1 MQGLK
6 ISLAAKLL
14 WRNWRSGE
22 VKILVFAL
30 ALAVTVVTAIA
41 VFSSRMDQSLIRQ
54 SNTYLAADRV
64 VSGRFSIPEEW
75 QAQQEIEG
83 LQQTRVTEFS
93 SMVFATKDNVD
104 EMHLASVKAVG
115 DLYPLRGQLEVSDI
129 AFALGDDIA
138 VAQSVPQQGEVWV
151 DSRLLPLMNLTLG
164 DALAVGNKD
173 FTVTKVVIREPDTT
187 NGFAV
192 LGPRVLMNQADLEA
206 TGVIQVGSRVTY
218 RWLVAGE
225 ESALRDF
232 EQWITPQLGEH
243 YRFRTIKNS
252 QRNISSAL
260 DRGTRFLMLAAVI
273 GVLLASVAIAIAAQQ
288 FARRQT
294 DQVALLKSLGAS
306 ALLVRQLY
314 FVQMLMMGV
323 IASAIG
329 MVIGEFVQRLIAS
342 SLSSLFN
349 VELVSAAWSAY
360 AAGGLTGILCLLCF
374 ALPPLWHLPKVP
386 PLKILRREL
395 EVATVSVWMKGV
407 FGIAAIIGLIWFY
420 SGDAFITLSIVG
432 GFIVVML
439 LGVLLAF
446 VMLLYS
452 HKVGSKAGS
461 YWRLA
466 LSNMERYRVQTITQI
481 LVFSCAL
488 MLLMVLYAV
497 RTSLIDEWRLQ
508 LPVDAPNHF
517 IMNIAPHEKTALETL
532 LSDNSFDANSMF
544 PMVLGRIS
552 ELNNVA
558 YTEAERQRSNSLRR
572 ELNLSW
578 AETIAPANELVGGQW
593 WEQWKSK
600 TGLPGVSVEVEEAKE
615 IGLALGDV
623 ITFSLGGISL
633 QAEVASFRSVDWNA
647 MRPNF
652 FFLFSPGTLDNYSA
666 NFLTSVFIPPEQK
679 PFVNTL
685 LKQHPTIVVIEVDR
699 IIERI
704 RSIIEQVGRGIELV
718 LWLVLL
724 GGVLVLVAAVN
735 TSMANRMQEI
745 GLLRALGSGRGLI
758 LRSLTVEFA
767 LLGLF
772 AGIIGVLGSEAL
784 LMGLQWKVFEGDI
797 SPHYILWFS
806 GPILGAVVIGVLGV
820 FSCRRVVSVPPS
832 VVLREVAP

>member
-6 ISLAAKLL
+6 LALAAKLL

-41 VFSSRMDQSLIRQ
+41 VFSSRMDQSLVRQ

-64 VSGRFSIPEEW
+64 VSGRFAIPQDW
-75 QAQQEIEG
+75 QTHKKLEG
-83 LQQTRVTEFS
+83 LQHTRVTEFS
-93 SMVFATKDNVD
+93 SMVFATQDNVD

-115 DLYPLRGQLEVSDI
+115 DLYPLRGQLEISDI
-129 AFALGDDIA
+129 AFALGEDIT
-138 VAQSVPQQGEVWV
+138 VAQTVPAQGEVWV
-151 DSRLLPLMNLTLG
+151 DSRLLPLMNLRLG
-164 DALAVGNKD
+164 DTLVVGNKD
-173 FTVTKVVIREPDTT
+173 FTITKVVIREPDTT

-192 LGPRVLMNQADLEA
+192 LGPRVLMNQLDLMA
-206 TGVIQVGSRVTY
+206 TGVLQVGSRVTY

-232 EQWITPQLGEH
+232 EQWVTPQLGEH
-243 YRFRTIKNS
+243 YEFKTIKNS

-314 FVQMLMMGV
+314 FAQMLLMGV
-323 IASAIG
+323 IASVLG
-329 MVIGEFVQRLIAS
+329 MLIGECVQRIIAT
-342 SLSSLFN
+342 SLASLFN
-349 VELVSAAWSAY
+349 VELVTATWSAY
-360 AAGGLTGILCLLCF
+360 AAGGLTGVLCLLCF
-374 ALPPLWHLPKVP
+374 ALPPLWHLPKVS

-395 EVATVSVWMKGV
+395 EVATVSVWLKGV

-420 SGDAFITLSIVG
+420 SGDVFITLSIVG
-432 GFIVVML
+432 GFMMVML
-439 LGVLLAF
+439 MGVLLAF
-446 VMLLYS
+446 FMLSYS
-452 HKVGSKAGS
+452 HQVGSKAGS

-481 LVFSCAL
+481 LVFACAL

-497 RTSLIDEWRLQ
+497 RTSLIDQWRLQ
-508 LPVDAPNHF
+508 LPENAPNHF
-517 IMNIAPHEKTALETL
+517 IMNIAPHEKEQLETL
-532 LSDNSFDANSMF
+532 LSDNSLDANAMF

-552 ELNNVA
+552 ALNNVD

-578 AETIAPANELVGGQW
+578 AENIAPANELVGGDW
-593 WEQWKSK
+593 WDSWQSK
-600 TGLPGVSVEVEEAKE
+600 TGLPGVSVEIEEAQE
-615 IGLALGDV
+615 IGLALGDI
-623 ITFSLGGISL
+623 ITFSLGGIAL
-633 QAEVASFRSVDWNA
+633 RAEVASFRAVDWNA

-704 RSIIEQVGRGIELV
+704 RSIVEQVGRGIELV

-724 GGVLVLVAAVN
+724 GGVLVLIAAVN
-735 TSMANRMQEI
+735 TSMVNRMQEI

-758 LRSLTVEFA
+758 LRSLTVEFS
-767 LLGLF
+767 LLGFL
-772 AGIIGVLGSEAL
+772 AGIIGVLGAEAL
-784 LMGLQWKVFEGDI
+784 LMGLQWKVFDGNI
-797 SPHYILWFS
+797 SPHYLLWFA
-806 GPILGAVVIGVLGV
+806 GPVLGALFIGMLGV
-820 FSCRRVVSVPPS
+820 FSCRRVVSVPPN
-832 VVLREVAP
+832 VVLREVQS